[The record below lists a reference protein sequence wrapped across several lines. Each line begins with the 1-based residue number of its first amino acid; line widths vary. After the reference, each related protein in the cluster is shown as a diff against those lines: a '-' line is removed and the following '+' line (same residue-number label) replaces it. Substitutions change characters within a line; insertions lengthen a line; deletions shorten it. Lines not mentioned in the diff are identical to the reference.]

1 MPAQRASVSASN
13 ENSLARPEPERDEI
27 PAEDPVVERRAEQR
41 VRDGERH
48 ERTET
53 TVQQSPDRT
62 GDERHRHDRR
72 PRIVDRGKC
81 CRSQRHRR
89 ADRQQR
95 QQSAE
100 EIELKYELLQ
110 PRPRQIQQAR
120 DEQPRVREPRDR
132 VVESRIAECE
142 RAADRREDDER
153 ACGEA
158 GRGNRSAAQPHGR
171 RFRDRVPRPK
181 CPTARAPEQDQT
193 DRGERKSQIDVSG
206 ASIEHDEKRRG
217 GRREH
222 GQLCPE
228 RTPRRPRERRIRIG
242 KHDAIYLDSAARH
255 NRRTARSGGPG
266 AQRAQAA
273 TVPRTIGRGPGAVRR
288 GHAAR
293 VGPAVSTPLRCPGV
307 ARKLHFAR
315 RNIAD
320 RRSAMR
326 RTKATF
332 SGIVAAL
339 LVAAAGCA
347 GNQPATS
354 ASIEEAEQRID
365 EAERADAQRYANRE
379 LNMAREKLI
388 AAREAQR
395 DGDEERAARLP
406 ERAELDAAL
415 AIATADNESIQAAVD
430 ELRTTLATLE
440 SELERQQDPG
450 TEPVPPAESD
460 PGPEAAPEPFSTE
473 PR

>member
-1 MPAQRASVSASN
+1 
-13 ENSLARPEPERDEI
+13 
-27 PAEDPVVERRAEQR
+27 
-41 VRDGERH
+41 
-48 ERTET
+48 
-53 TVQQSPDRT
+53 
-62 GDERHRHDRR
+62 
-72 PRIVDRGKC
+72 
-81 CRSQRHRR
+81 
-89 ADRQQR
+89 
-95 QQSAE
+95 
-100 EIELKYELLQ
+100 
-110 PRPRQIQQAR
+110 
-120 DEQPRVREPRDR
+120 
-132 VVESRIAECE
+132 
-142 RAADRREDDER
+142 
-153 ACGEA
+153 
-158 GRGNRSAAQPHGR
+158 
-171 RFRDRVPRPK
+171 
-181 CPTARAPEQDQT
+181 
-193 DRGERKSQIDVSG
+193 
-206 ASIEHDEKRRG
+206 
-217 GRREH
+217 
-222 GQLCPE
+222 
-228 RTPRRPRERRIRIG
+228 
-242 KHDAIYLDSAARH
+242 
-255 NRRTARSGGPG
+255 
-266 AQRAQAA
+266 
-273 TVPRTIGRGPGAVRR
+273 
-288 GHAAR
+288 
-293 VGPAVSTPLRCPGV
+293 
-307 ARKLHFAR
+307 
-315 RNIAD
+315 
-320 RRSAMR
+320 MR

-395 DGDEERAARLP
+395 DGDEERAARLA